1 MKKNNIRSNI
11 IFLLI
16 IALIIVLNLV
26 LVSLEKGAE
35 NSSISNIWDAMWYMM
50 VSLTTVGY
58 GDMYP
63 VTHGGKIIGYI
74 YVIASVG
81 LIGYLIGKFTTF
93 FNTIVEKKKLGQFGT
108 DFENH
113 VVIIGWNDFSQKVA
127 FEIIQANKE
136 VAIITNNKNDIDL
149 INDLFNNKVFVL
161 FADFE
166 NYDALDKANIKKASS
181 VFVSFPDD
189 TKCLVYVLNAK
200 KHYGELNFIV
210 SLSNSNLK
218 ETFNSAGVKN
228 AVTRDEIASRL
239 VASYIFEPD
248 VAFITEELMATSN
261 TDLEYDMMEYLVTDN
276 NPFAGKN
283 CEETFF
289 DLKKS
294 YNSVLLAISKK
305 EGGVFRLYKNP
316 GANIVVSPG
325 DYLIILGDGNI
336 KLNLEKVFGVPEGRV
351 V

>member
-1 MKKNNIRSNI
+1 MKKDKIRSNI
-11 IFLLI
+11 IFLI
-16 IALIIVLNLV
+16 TIAIVVAINLL
-26 LVSLEKGAE
+26 LVSLEKSAE
-35 NSSISNIWDAMWYMM
+35 GSSINSLWDAIWYMM

-63 VTHGGKIIGYI
+63 VTDGGKIIGYI

-93 FNTIVEKKKLGQFGT
+93 FNTIMEKKKLGQFGT

-127 FEIIQANKE
+127 AEIIQANKE
-136 VAIITNNKNDIDL
+136 VAIVTNNKNDIDL
-149 INDLFNNKVFVL
+149 INDLFSNKVFSL

-166 NYDALDKANIKKASS
+166 NYEALDKANIKKASS

-218 ETFNSAGVKN
+218 ETFSSAGVKN

-248 VAFITEELMATSN
+248 VAYITEELMATSN
-261 TDLEYDMMEYLVTDN
+261 TDLEFDMMEYHVTES
-276 NPFAGKN
+276 NPFLGKN
-283 CEETFF
+283 CEEVFF
-289 DLKKS
+289 TLKKEH
-294 YNSVLLAISKK
+294 NSILLAISKK
-305 EGGVFRLYKNP
+305 ENGSYRLYKNA
-316 GANIVVSPG
+316 GNNINVSSG
-325 DYLIILGDGNI
+325 DYLIILGDGNV
-336 KLNLEKVFGVPEGRV
+336 KKQLEKLFKVPEGRV
-351 V
+351 L